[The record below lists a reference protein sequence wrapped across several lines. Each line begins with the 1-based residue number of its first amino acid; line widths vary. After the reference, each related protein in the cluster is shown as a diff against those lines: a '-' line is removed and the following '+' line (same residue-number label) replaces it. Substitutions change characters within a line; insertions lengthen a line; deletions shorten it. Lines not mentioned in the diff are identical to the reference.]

1 MTFLQAL
8 KDEADFKAKKPLSL
22 VIPKDSSAVD
32 LPSSVMAVQFL
43 RSEIGKFHVLK
54 IL

>member
-8 KDEADFKAKKPLSL
+8 KDEAGFRAKTPLSS

-32 LPSSVMAVQFL
+32 LPSSVMAVQL
-43 RSEIGKFHVLK
+43 SGVK
-54 IL
+54 